1 MQLELDDHHA
11 ELVQRAVD
19 RGDAADARS
28 YVQHLIDGD
37 ATESWIEENRPEL
50 EALLRERLKQ
60 PGVERDPRDH
70 DALRRRL
77 EAVRAGQKMI
87 A

>member
-37 ATESWIEENRPEL
+37 ATVSWIEENRPEL

-60 PGVERDPRDH
+60 PARPRPEDWRERVMERASD
-70 DALRRRL
+70 L
-77 EAVRAGQKMI
+77 VRKRA
-87 A
+87 